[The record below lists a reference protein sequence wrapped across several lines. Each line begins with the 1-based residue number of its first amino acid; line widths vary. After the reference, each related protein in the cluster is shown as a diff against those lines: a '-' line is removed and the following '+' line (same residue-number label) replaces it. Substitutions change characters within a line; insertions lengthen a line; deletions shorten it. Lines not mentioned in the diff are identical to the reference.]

1 MDKNY
6 QRRWEVR
13 LHNKRIG
20 EVLALTEQAACL
32 RAIKRFN
39 ITDDEDRHSLS
50 VRRIQQSDTKTDA

>member
-13 LHNKRIG
+13 LHNKRMG

-32 RAIKRFN
+32 RAIKRFTSRMMR
-39 ITDDEDRHSLS
+39 IATASLFAAFS
-50 VRRIQQSDTKTDA
+50 KATG